1 MPFLQYA
8 ICENTVLVSTSKIIY
23 VLNGIGQGLVSWLT
37 TGFYYYSSIQ
47 CVAHC
52 YGSLVSY
59 IYVKMYILAIYS
71 QITNVQRKYL
81 NAGHILA
88 KVFDFAFFKFVLL
101 QAQHVLG
108 IRKLSLLVGISEAI
122 RVLILLLISLEIL
135 KSSLQDPQ
143 LVCCMTL
150 PLLASK
156 MEMNNPNKSKEW
168 LAGLIDA
175 DGYFSMSQKGYASL
189 EITMDIR
196 DKKALYFIKEKY
208 GGSVKLRTGS
218 KSKRYRLHHKK
229 GLLNLIQDINGLIR
243 NPIRLEQ
250 LNKVCVKYEW
260 QALRASSI
268 VSVYSSLLNYYNGWF
283 SGFFDGDGS
292 IYLSPDGIIISAAN
306 NVKPL

>member
-1 MPFLQYA
+1 
-8 ICENTVLVSTSKIIY
+8 
-23 VLNGIGQGLVSWLT
+23 
-37 TGFYYYSSIQ
+37 
-47 CVAHC
+47 
-52 YGSLVSY
+52 
-59 IYVKMYILAIYS
+59 
-71 QITNVQRKYL
+71 
-81 NAGHILA
+81 
-88 KVFDFAFFKFVLL
+88 
-101 QAQHVLG
+101 
-108 IRKLSLLVGISEAI
+108 
-122 RVLILLLISLEIL
+122 
-135 KSSLQDPQ
+135 
-143 LVCCMTL
+143 
-150 PLLASK
+150 
-156 MEMNNPNKSKEW
+156 MNNPNKSKEW

-306 NVKPL
+306 NVKPLQDVLIPLYGGKIYPNNASGKVFKWQITKKEDILNFFNNYFHICPNKSAKFNRFILIPTYFKLREIKAHLAAPSTINGKLWANFLSKWEKWE